1 MKEKELRAVKCPVC
15 HRKTR
20 VKVYEDTVLLH
31 YPLHSQWCRR
41 TISISVFR
49 FRIMCEVSAL

>member
-31 YPLHSQWCRR
+31 YPLHCQWCKR

-49 FRIMCEVSAL
+49 FRIMCEGSAL